1 MAGLFLGA
9 GLAAAGI
16 LSALWIWAAFVVAKR
31 ADDIFRRQGQF
42 IDEDNNSN
50 I

>member
-1 MAGLFLGA
+1 MASLFLGA
-9 GLAAAGI
+9 GLVAAGI
-16 LSALWIWAAFVVAKR
+16 LSVIWIWAAFVVAKR

-50 I
+50 S